1 MDWNTAQRILC
12 VRLDSLGDVLMT
24 TPAMAAIKASRP
36 GCHLTLMTSAAGAA
50 IAPQLPMVDEVWV
63 YDAPWLKAT
72 APRET
77 SQPEHDMLAELRR
90 RRFDAAIIFT
100 VYSQNPLPTA
110 TMAYL
115 ADIPLRLA
123 HCRENPYQ
131 LLTDHIPEPEPE
143 LSRHE
148 VQRQLDLVASVGYTN
163 PDSRLRLTV
172 PTLAQQRIT
181 TLLGELGLSPQ
192 PTKTPR
198 PARDPVGAQHAVPL
212 PIGGM
217 QETNS
222 DQPWIVI
229 HPGASAPSRRYPPEL
244 FAQVARS
251 LVQSGLTVLFTGT
264 PPERDLVES
273 IRDQMDAPSYS
284 LVGLLD
290 LKDLSALLAAAP
302 LLLSNNTGPVHIA
315 AAVGTP
321 VVDLYALTNLQHT
334 PWQVP
339 HQVLFHDVPC
349 RLCYKSICPEGHHA
363 CLRQVEPQAVV
374 AAVLELLFMEQFKL
388 EHQAIVAKNPLAK
401 NPVYSSLI

>member
-1 MDWNTAQRILC
+1 MDWSTAERILC

-24 TPAMAAIKASRP
+24 TPALAAIKASRP

-50 IAPQLPMVDEVWV
+50 IAPQLPMVDDVWV

-72 APRET
+72 APRT
-77 SQPEHDMLAELRR
+77 SSQPEHDMLEELRR

-131 LLTDHIPEPEPE
+131 LLTDHIPDPEPE
-143 LSRHE
+143 LARHE
-148 VQRQLDLVASVGYTN
+148 AQRQLDLVASVGYHTS
-163 PDSRLRLTV
+163 DQRLQLTV
-172 PTLAQQRIT
+172 PPTAQQRIN
-181 TLLGELGLSPQ
+181 TLLTQLGLTPVRAHSSAPQ
-192 PTKTPR
+192 PNLSVRTPSLASPR
-198 PARDPVGAQHAVPL
+198 P
-212 PIGGM
+212 
-217 QETNS
+217 
-222 DQPWIVI
+222 PWIAI
-229 HPGASAPSRRYPPEL
+229 HPGASAPSRRYPPEH

-251 LVQSGLTVLFTGT
+251 LVESGLTVLFTGT
-264 PPERDLVES
+264 PPERDLVEH
-273 IRDQMDAPSYS
+273 IRTEMDAPSYS

-290 LKDLSALLAAAP
+290 LADLSALLAAAP

-321 VVDLYALTNLQHT
+321 VVDLYALTNMQHT

-349 RLCYKSICPEGHHA
+349 RLCYKSVCPEGHHA
-363 CLRQVEPQAVV
+363 CLRRVEPQRVV
-374 AAVLELLFMEQFKL
+374 AAVQELLFLEQFKL
-388 EHQAIVAKNPLAK
+388 EHQYIAAKKSIDK
-401 NPVYSSLI
+401 NPVSHSTGKICP

>member
-1 MDWNTAQRILC
+1 MDWSTAQRILC

-24 TPAMAAIKASRP
+24 TPALAAIKASRP

-72 APRET
+72 APRT
-77 SQPEHDMLAELRR
+77 SSQPEHDLLAELRR

-131 LLTDHIPEPEPE
+131 LLTHHIPDPEPE

-148 VQRQLDLVASVGYTN
+148 AQRQLDLVASVGYHT
-163 PDSRLRLTV
+163 PDPRLQLTV
-172 PTLAQQRIT
+172 TPLAQQRIH
-181 TLLGELGLSPQ
+181 TLLAQLGL
-192 PTKTPR
+192 TPNSH
-198 PARDPVGAQHAVPL
+198 PPL
-212 PIGGM
+212 P
-217 QETNS
+217 TPPLPHPLPPT
-222 DQPWIVI
+222 PWIAI

-244 FAQVARS
+244 FAQVAQS
-251 LVQSGLTVLFTGT
+251 LVKSGLTVLFTGT

-273 IRDQMDAPSYS
+273 IRAQMNAPSYS

-290 LKDLSALLAAAP
+290 LADLSALLAAAP

-363 CLRQVEPQAVV
+363 CLRQVEPQRVV
-374 AAVLELLFMEQFKL
+374 KAVLDLLPPG
-388 EHQAIVAKNPLAK
+388 ILAGGSGVRSPRLTDK
-401 NPVYSSLI
+401 TLDLTLP